1 MHPKPVLTLLAATVL
16 ILGIVGCKSA
26 PPAALIAAHTPVTDS
41 CDVLT
46 PAEISAALGIPIDPG
61 KHTLATSD
69 IMCNWSQT
77 GATGASAPRLVLNF
91 MALDAFLREKAATGN
106 VVVTPAPGIG
116 DDAFYVS
123 SQFGNSLYVRKGSS
137 AISFAIRN
145 QRLMQA
151 DEWAKDKALG
161 LDAAASL

>member
-1 MHPKPVLTLLAATVL
+1 MKTPFALALLAATVL
-16 ILGIVGCKSA
+16 AYGCKSPN
-26 PPAALIAAHTPVTDS
+26 PPPPTPKTAAAPVTDS
-41 CDVLT
+41 CSVLT
-46 PAEISAALGIPIDPG
+46 PSEISAALGISIDPG

-77 GATGASAPRLVLNF
+77 GASGATAQRLVLNF
-91 MALDAFLREKAATGN
+91 TAVDAFLREKTASGN

-123 SQFGNSLYVRKGSS
+123 SQFGTSLYVRKGAS
-137 AISFAIRN
+137 AVSFGIHN
-145 QRLMQA
+145 MRLMQA

-161 LDAAASL
+161 LEAAARL